1 MKKIFLAF
9 FLLSSIV
16 FAANTIELTGEY
28 AKDLGNPFRVL
39 LEKKDKQKGK
49 EDRLEK
55 GDFLA
60 LLIAASSTFWP
71 ILLGAIVILALL
83 IFGWNAIFA

>member
-1 MKKIFLAF
+1 MSKRP
-9 FLLSSIV
+9 SMR
-16 FAANTIELTGEY
+16 EM
-28 AKDLGNPFRVL
+28 

-60 LLIAASSTFWP
+60 LLIAASSSTFWP

>member
-1 MKKIFLAF
+1 MSKRP
-9 FLLSSIV
+9 SMR
-16 FAANTIELTGEY
+16 EM
-28 AKDLGNPFRVL
+28 

-60 LLIAASSTFWP
+60 LLIATSSTFWP

-83 IFGWNAIFA
+83 IFGWNAIFCIIREAFGFSIF

>member
-1 MKKIFLAF
+1 MSKRP
-9 FLLSSIV
+9 SMR
-16 FAANTIELTGEY
+16 EM
-28 AKDLGNPFRVL
+28 

-60 LLIAASSTFWP
+60 LFIAASSTLWP

>member
-1 MKKIFLAF
+1 M
-9 FLLSSIV
+9 SNRPSMR
-16 FAANTIELTGEY
+16 EM
-28 AKDLGNPFRVL
+28 

-60 LLIAASSTFWP
+60 LFIAASSTFWP
-71 ILLGAIVILALL
+71 NLLGAIVILALL

>member
-1 MKKIFLAF
+1 MSKRP
-9 FLLSSIV
+9 SMR
-16 FAANTIELTGEY
+16 EM
-28 AKDLGNPFRVL
+28 

-60 LLIAASSTFWP
+60 
-71 ILLGAIVILALL
+71 
-83 IFGWNAIFA
+83 

>member
-1 MKKIFLAF
+1 MSKRP
-9 FLLSSIV
+9 SMR
-16 FAANTIELTGEY
+16 EM
-28 AKDLGNPFRVL
+28 

-60 LLIAASSTFWP
+60 LLIEASSTFWP

>member
-1 MKKIFLAF
+1 MSKRP
-9 FLLSSIV
+9 
-16 FAANTIELTGEY
+16 TMREM
-28 AKDLGNPFRVL
+28 
-39 LEKKDKQKGK
+39 LEKKDKQRGK
-49 EDRLEK
+49 EDHLEK

-71 ILLGAIVILALL
+71 ILLAAIVILALL

>member
-1 MKKIFLAF
+1 MSKRP
-9 FLLSSIV
+9 SMR
-16 FAANTIELTGEY
+16 EM
-28 AKDLGNPFRVL
+28 

-60 LLIAASSTFWP
+60 LLIAASSTFGP

>member
-1 MKKIFLAF
+1 MSKRP
-9 FLLSSIV
+9 SMR
-16 FAANTIELTGEY
+16 EM
-28 AKDLGNPFRVL
+28 

-60 LLIAASSTFWP
+60 LLIATSSTFWP

>member
-1 MKKIFLAF
+1 MSKRP
-9 FLLSSIV
+9 SMR
-16 FAANTIELTGEY
+16 EM
-28 AKDLGNPFRVL
+28 

-71 ILLGAIVILALL
+71 IFLGAIVILALL
-83 IFGWNAIFA
+83 IFGWIAIFA

>member
-1 MKKIFLAF
+1 MSKRP
-9 FLLSSIV
+9 SMR
-16 FAANTIELTGEY
+16 EM
-28 AKDLGNPFRVL
+28 

-60 LLIAASSTFWP
+60 LFFAASSTFWP

>member
-1 MKKIFLAF
+1 MSKRP
-9 FLLSSIV
+9 SMR
-16 FAANTIELTGEY
+16 EM
-28 AKDLGNPFRVL
+28 

-60 LLIAASSTFWP
+60 LLIAGTSQS
-71 ILLGAIVILALL
+71 LRS
-83 IFGWNAIFA
+83 

>member
-1 MKKIFLAF
+1 MSKRP
-9 FLLSSIV
+9 SMR
-16 FAANTIELTGEY
+16 EM
-28 AKDLGNPFRVL
+28 

-60 LLIAASSTFWP
+60 LLIGASSTFWP
-71 ILLGAIVILALL
+71 ILIGAIVILALL

>member
-1 MKKIFLAF
+1 MSKRP
-9 FLLSSIV
+9 SMR
-16 FAANTIELTGEY
+16 EM
-28 AKDLGNPFRVL
+28 
-39 LEKKDKQKGK
+39 LEKKDKQRGK
-49 EDRLEK
+49 EDRLEE

-71 ILLGAIVILALL
+71 ILLAAIAILALL

>member
-28 AKDLGNPFRVL
+28 AKDYQIYFQMQQPKQSWLAISKGYGWQSEDSLSCL
-39 LEKKDKQKGK
+39 L
-49 EDRLEK
+49 
-55 GDFLA
+55 
-60 LLIAASSTFWP
+60 
-71 ILLGAIVILALL
+71 
-83 IFGWNAIFA
+83 

>member
-39 LEKKDKQKGK
+39 LEKKDKNISIFSQNNDVVAPADLFGQSA
-49 EDRLEK
+49 
-55 GDFLA
+55 G
-60 LLIAASSTFWP
+60 
-71 ILLGAIVILALL
+71 VIRTVLK
-83 IFGWNAIFA
+83 

>member
-1 MKKIFLAF
+1 MSKRP
-9 FLLSSIV
+9 SMR
-16 FAANTIELTGEY
+16 EM
-28 AKDLGNPFRVL
+28 

-55 GDFLA
+55 WDILA

>member
-1 MKKIFLAF
+1 MSKRP
-9 FLLSSIV
+9 SMR
-16 FAANTIELTGEY
+16 EM
-28 AKDLGNPFRVL
+28 

-60 LLIAASSTFWP
+60 LFIAVSSTFWP

>member
-1 MKKIFLAF
+1 MSKRP
-9 FLLSSIV
+9 SMR
-16 FAANTIELTGEY
+16 EM
-28 AKDLGNPFRVL
+28 
-39 LEKKDKQKGK
+39 LEKKDKQ

>member
-1 MKKIFLAF
+1 MSKRP
-9 FLLSSIV
+9 SMR
-16 FAANTIELTGEY
+16 EM
-28 AKDLGNPFRVL
+28 

-60 LLIAASSTFWP
+60 LLIADSSTFWP

>member
-39 LEKKDKQKGK
+39 LEKKIKIY
-49 EDRLEK
+49 LF
-55 GDFLA
+55 FLK
-60 LLIAASSTFWP
+60 IMM
-71 ILLGAIVILALL
+71 
-83 IFGWNAIFA
+83 

>member
-1 MKKIFLAF
+1 MSKRP
-9 FLLSSIV
+9 SMR
-16 FAANTIELTGEY
+16 EM
-28 AKDLGNPFRVL
+28 

-71 ILLGAIVILALL
+71 ILLGAIINIWLECHLCIIREAFGFS
-83 IFGWNAIFA
+83 IFFRRKI

>member
-1 MKKIFLAF
+1 MSKRP
-9 FLLSSIV
+9 SMR
-16 FAANTIELTGEY
+16 EM
-28 AKDLGNPFRVL
+28 

-49 EDRLEK
+49 EDRLEN
-55 GDFLA
+55 GDCLA
-60 LLIAASSTFWP
+60 LLIAARSTFWP

>member
-1 MKKIFLAF
+1 MSKRP
-9 FLLSSIV
+9 SMR
-16 FAANTIELTGEY
+16 EM
-28 AKDLGNPFRVL
+28 

-60 LLIAASSTFWP
+60 LLIASSSTFWP

>member
-1 MKKIFLAF
+1 MSKRP
-9 FLLSSIV
+9 SMR
-16 FAANTIELTGEY
+16 EM
-28 AKDLGNPFRVL
+28 

-60 LLIAASSTFWP
+60 LLIAASSTF
-71 ILLGAIVILALL
+71 LSL
-83 IFGWNAIFA
+83 IHI

>member
-1 MKKIFLAF
+1 MSKRP
-9 FLLSSIV
+9 SMR
-16 FAANTIELTGEY
+16 EM
-28 AKDLGNPFRVL
+28 

-71 ILLGAIVILALL
+71 ILLDAIVILALL

>member
-1 MKKIFLAF
+1 MSKRR
-9 FLLSSIV
+9 SMR
-16 FAANTIELTGEY
+16 EM
-28 AKDLGNPFRVL
+28 

-60 LLIAASSTFWP
+60 LFIAASSTFWP

>member
-1 MKKIFLAF
+1 MSKRP
-9 FLLSSIV
+9 
-16 FAANTIELTGEY
+16 TMREM
-28 AKDLGNPFRVL
+28 
-39 LEKKDKQKGK
+39 LEKKDKHRGK
-49 EDRLEK
+49 EDHLEK

-71 ILLGAIVILALL
+71 ILLAAIAILALL